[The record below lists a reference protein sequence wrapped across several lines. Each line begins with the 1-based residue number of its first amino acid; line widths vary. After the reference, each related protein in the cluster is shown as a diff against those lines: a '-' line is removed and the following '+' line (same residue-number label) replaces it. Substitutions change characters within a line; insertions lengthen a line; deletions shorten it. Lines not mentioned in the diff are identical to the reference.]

1 MKYCKRCKIQTSD
14 EQLSCPLCYNELEK
28 INDEN
33 ITSFYPKRKE
43 DEKLKHSEY
52 FLTKLFTVISIC
64 IVATCIF
71 INVLTFTGS
80 VWSLL
85 IAACVVYL
93 WILIAHTIISKS
105 SVFEKIMYQI
115 IGLTAVL
122 TSTDVISG
130 GGDWLINFVVP
141 SLSITLTLVLVM
153 ISFCSS
159 KRNRYALSFFL
170 IYLLL
175 IIVPI
180 VTLAFK
186 IVRFKLIMQIN
197 LFILILVIIGTLIFG
212 GKTIKNEISRK
223 FHL

>member
-1 MKYCKRCKIQTSD
+1 MKYCKRCKIKTSD
-14 EQLSCPLCYNELEK
+14 EQTSCPLCYNELEL
-28 INDEN
+28 INEERL
-33 ITSFYPKRKE
+33 TSFYPKRKQ

-52 FLTKLFTVISIC
+52 FLTKLFTVISFC
-64 IVATCIF
+64 IVAIAGF
-71 INVLTFTGS
+71 INFLTYSGS

-85 IAACVVYL
+85 IAACVIYL

-105 SVFEKIMYQI
+105 SVFEKIIYQI

-141 SLSITLTLVLVM
+141 SLSIALTLVLVM
-153 ISFCSS
+153 ITFCSR
-159 KRNRYALSFFL
+159 KRKNYTLSFFL

-175 IIVPI
+175 ILVPI
-180 VTLAFK
+180 ITLAFK
-186 IVRFKLIMQIN
+186 MLRFELLMQID
-197 LFILILVIIGTLIFG
+197 LLLLILVIVGNLILGFKTL
-212 GKTIKNEISRK
+212 KSEISKK